1 MNRFS
6 TYFLAFALLAGTM
19 GALSG
24 VAYAQEESA
33 DDAGTAEASQETTST
48 VMAGP
53 GGALVGFR
61 ASERLSNPQAWQ
73 ISPGGDIRFCYVI
86 TEVTDESG
94 ESFYLEE
101 FQLRCTQWR

>member
-6 TYFLAFALLAGTM
+6 TYFFAFALLVGTM
-19 GALSG
+19 GAFAG
-24 VAYAQEESA
+24 AAYAQEEGA
-33 DDAGTAEASQETTST
+33 DADAAEASQETTST

>member
-1 MNRFS
+1 MKRFA
-6 TYFLAFALLAGTM
+6 AFLLALGVAM
-19 GALSG
+19 APALSG
-24 VAYAQEESA
+24 KGVVSSALAQ
-33 DDAGTAEASQETTST
+33 DAAPETAQATQDATPTANPSPS
-48 VMAGP
+48 GS
-53 GGALVGFR
+53 LVGFR

-73 ISPGGDIRFCYVI
+73 TSANGDIRFCYVI

>member
-1 MNRFS
+1 MKRF
-6 TYFLAFALLAGTM
+6 AAPLLA
-19 GALSG
+19 LG
-24 VAYAQEESA
+24 VAAATPALFGNGMIPSALAQDE
-33 DDAGTAEASQETTST
+33 TPTVEASQDATPTANPSPS
-48 VMAGP
+48 GS
-53 GGALVGFR
+53 LVGFR

-73 ISPGGDIRFCYVI
+73 TSANGDIRFCYVI